1 MLPCLVRVGCAG
13 WSLRKELIDLFP
25 ARGTHLERY
34 AGRFNCVE
42 INSSFYKPHRAAT
55 YQRWA
60 ASTPDDFRF
69 AVKLPK
75 QITHVQRLVDAE
87 PLLEKFAAEVQG
99 LGAKQGPVLVQLPPS
114 LTFDEGR
121 VACFAR
127 QLRNWLPGTVVW
139 EPRHLTW
146 FTPEAESLLMEQ
158 EFSRVAADP
167 SVASSAGRPGG
178 SLQCVYFRWH
188 GSPRMYYSNYEAA
201 ALQQLA
207 NDIAEAAQTAAQ
219 IWCIFDNTAEGAA
232 INNALELATS
242 LTHSEFLVP
251 HADRY

>member
-1 MLPCLVRVGCAG
+1 MSPCLVRVGCAG
-13 WSLRKELIDLFP
+13 WSLRKELVDLFP
-25 ARGTHLERY
+25 ATGTHLERY

-60 ASTPDDFRF
+60 ASTPTDFRF
-69 AVKLPK
+69 SVKLPK
-75 QITHVQRLVDAE
+75 QITHVQRLVEAE

-99 LGAKQGPVLVQLPPS
+99 LGAKQGPILVQLPPS
-114 LTFDEGR
+114 FAFDEGR

-127 QLRNWLPGTVVW
+127 QLRNWLPGHIVW

-146 FTPEAESLLMEQ
+146 FTPEAESLLLEQ
-158 EFSRVAADP
+158 QFSRVAADP
-167 SVASSAGRPGG
+167 SITSSADRPGG
-178 SLQCVYFRWH
+178 SRQCVYFRWH

-207 NDIAEAAQTAAQ
+207 NDLAEAAQTAAQ
-219 IWCIFDNTAEGAA
+219 VWCIFDNTAEGAA

-242 LTHSEFLVP
+242 LTHSEFTVP
-251 HADRY
+251 HANR